1 MKRNYWGAEIPPGAC
16 ILFITCA
23 RVVGVVEDI
32 RDAPGMS
39 PPMRYYVPLAQA
51 GKPASVAVMRAAPET
66 VPAVLT
72 HVRDATPPGQRVM
85 LDVVAT
91 RIGRALRPWRTAM
104 FLFLAL
110 GSVGLVLASIG
121 LYSVVSYLATAR
133 LPEFGLRV
141 VLGATRADVARL
153 VFADGARLVGLGGLV
168 GLAGAAVAGRY
179 LGALLFDVSP
189 FEPVIF
195 AVALLSLVA
204 AAAVAM
210 WTPARR
216 AARVNP
222 VSTLRADC

>member
-1 MKRNYWGAEIPPGAC
+1 
-16 ILFITCA
+16 
-23 RVVGVVEDI
+23 
-32 RDAPGMS
+32 
-39 PPMRYYVPLAQA
+39 
-51 GKPASVAVMRAAPET
+51 
-66 VPAVLT
+66 
-72 HVRDATPPGQRVM
+72 
-85 LDVVAT
+85 
-91 RIGRALRPWRTAM
+91 
-104 FLFLAL
+104 
-110 GSVGLVLASIG
+110 
-121 LYSVVSYLATAR
+121 
-133 LPEFGLRV
+133 
-141 VLGATRADVARL
+141 

-189 FEPVIF
+189 FEPVIY